1 MHRLLSIIL
10 VFSINCVLILN
21 ICEAHAEDNSKS
33 IDLILNSAEKFFI
46 SLKNGEYEI
55 VWNLLS
61 NKSRKTITNDV
72 HNALK
77 KMNRDINKE
86 DIAEDFN
93 SGGVMFNNYWSSF
106 RSTIDMEMILEHTRW
121 EMGFIKKHKAEII
134 ISNKKSE
141 QPARLRMLK
150 ENEAWKVGL
159 VETFWNRKR
168 MKFMHFIS
176 GLLNQKQSI

>member
-1 MHRLLSIIL
+1 MHRFLSIIL
-10 VFSINCVLILN
+10 VFSINCVLIFN
-21 ICEAHAEDNSKS
+21 VCEAHAEDNGKS
-33 IDLILNSAEKFFI
+33 VDLILDSAEKFFI

-55 VWNLLS
+55 VWDLLS
-61 NKSRKTITNDV
+61 NQSHKTIINDV
-72 HNALK
+72 HKALE

-106 RSTIDMEMILEHTRW
+106 RSTIDTGMILEQTRW
-121 EMGFIKKHKAEII
+121 DMGFIKKRKAEII

-141 QPARLRMLK
+141 KPARLKMLK
-150 ENEAWKVGL
+150 ENDVWKVGL

-168 MKFMHFIS
+168 MKSMYFIFS
-176 GLLNQKQSI
+176 LFNKEQNI